1 MVQSRNSLCA
11 ITLQR
16 LGNTLHT
23 ISSTPAFSRIESYA
37 VPVSRL
43 VTFVVAIALGVGV
56 LGTQSTP
63 VRHNEIRTLDA
74 SLNRIA
80 VVGDSYTA
88 GGDLGGLGAK
98 GWTTRAWQLLSRQGI
113 ALEPD
118 VAAEGGAGYGTRG
131 NHGSLF
137 EDLTDDVVK
146 PDDALVVYFGSRNDQ
161 NMDPTQLS
169 ILMWSTFQLARRTAP
184 SAKFLVIGPPWPT
197 ADPPDWVLKI
207 RDALKYQAG
216 VAGATFIDPIAQGWF
231 VGRPELIGK
240 DGIHPT
246 DAGHAYMA
254 DKIAPLIG
262 AQLAR
267 QI

>member
-1 MVQSRNSLCA
+1 
-11 ITLQR
+11 
-16 LGNTLHT
+16 
-23 ISSTPAFSRIESYA
+23 
-37 VPVSRL
+37 VSRL
-43 VTFVVAIALGVGV
+43 VTFVVAIALLIGLLDAG
-56 LGTQSTP
+56 SMP

-80 VVGDSYTA
+80 VVGDSYTT
-88 GGDLGGLGAK
+88 GGELGGLGGK

-113 ALEPD
+113 AVAPD

-131 NHGSLF
+131 NHGSVF
-137 EDLTDDVVK
+137 EDLTNDVVK
-146 PDDALVVYFGSRNDQ
+146 PDDAVVVFYGSRNDQ
-161 NMDPTQLS
+161 NVEPTQLS
-169 ILMWSTFQLARRTAP
+169 ILMWSTFQAARRTAP

-197 ADPPDWVLKI
+197 ADPPGWVLGI
-207 RDALKYQAG
+207 RDTLKYQAG
-216 VAGATFIDPIAQGWF
+216 VAGATFFDPIAQGWF

-254 DKIAPLIG
+254 EKIAPLIG

>member
-1 MVQSRNSLCA
+1 M
-11 ITLQR
+11 
-16 LGNTLHT
+16 
-23 ISSTPAFSRIESYA
+23 
-37 VPVSRL
+37 SRL
-43 VTFVVAIALGVGV
+43 VTSVVAIALA
-56 LGTQSTP
+56 LGLLDATSTP
-63 VRHNEIRTLDA
+63 VRHNDIMTLDA

-80 VVGDSYTA
+80 VIGDSYTT
-88 GGDLGGLGAK
+88 GGDLGGLGSN
-98 GWTTRAWQLLSRQGI
+98 GWAARAWQLLARQGLPVT
-113 ALEPD
+113 AN

-131 NHGSLF
+131 NHGSVF
-137 EDLTDDVVK
+137 EDLTADAVK
-146 PDDALVVYFGSRNDQ
+146 PDDALVVFFGSRNDQ
-161 NMDPTQLS
+161 WVDPTQLS
-169 ILMWSTFQLARRTAP
+169 VLAYGTYQLARRTAP

-197 ADPPDWVLKI
+197 ADPPDTVLRI

-216 VAGATFIDPIAQGWF
+216 VAGATFIDPIAAGWF

-254 DKIAPLIG
+254 AKIAPLIG

>member
-1 MVQSRNSLCA
+1 V
-11 ITLQR
+11 
-16 LGNTLHT
+16 
-23 ISSTPAFSRIESYA
+23 
-37 VPVSRL
+37 
-43 VTFVVAIALGVGV
+43 VTFVVSIAVLVG
-56 LGTQSTP
+56 LLDATSTP
-63 VRHNEIRTLDA
+63 VRHNDIMTLDA

-80 VVGDSYTA
+80 VIGDSYTT
-88 GGDLGGLGAK
+88 GGDLGGLGSN
-98 GWTTRAWQLLSRQGI
+98 GWAARAWQLLARQGLPVT
-113 ALEPD
+113 AN

-131 NHGSLF
+131 NHGSVF
-137 EDLTDDVVK
+137 EDLTADAVK
-146 PDDALVVYFGSRNDQ
+146 PDDALVVFFGSRNDQ
-161 NMDPTQLS
+161 WVDPTQLS
-169 ILMWSTFQLARRTAP
+169 VLAYGTYQLARRTAP

-197 ADPPDWVLKI
+197 ADPPDTVLRI

-216 VAGATFIDPIAQGWF
+216 VAGATFIDPIAAGWF

-254 DKIAPLIG
+254 AKIAPLIG

>member
-1 MVQSRNSLCA
+1 
-11 ITLQR
+11 
-16 LGNTLHT
+16 
-23 ISSTPAFSRIESYA
+23 
-37 VPVSRL
+37 VSRL
-43 VTFVVAIALGVGV
+43 VTFIIAIALLVG
-56 LGTQSTP
+56 LLNTESTP
-63 VRHNEIRTLDA
+63 VRHNGFRTLDA
-74 SLNRIA
+74 SLNRVA
-80 VVGDSYTA
+80 VVGDSYTT
-88 GGDLGGLGAK
+88 GGELGGLGSK
-98 GWTTRAWQLLSRQGI
+98 GWTTRAWQLLSRQGV
-113 ALEPD
+113 AVAPD

-137 EDLTDDVVK
+137 EDLTNDVVK
-146 PDDALVVYFGSRNDQ
+146 PDDVLVVFFGSRNDQ

-169 ILMWSTFQLARRTAP
+169 VLMWSTFQVARRTAQ

-197 ADPPDWVLKI
+197 ADPPEWVLRI

-216 VAGATFIDPIAQGWF
+216 VANATFIDPIAQGWF

-254 DKIAPLIG
+254 EKIAPLIG
-262 AQLAR
+262 AQLTR